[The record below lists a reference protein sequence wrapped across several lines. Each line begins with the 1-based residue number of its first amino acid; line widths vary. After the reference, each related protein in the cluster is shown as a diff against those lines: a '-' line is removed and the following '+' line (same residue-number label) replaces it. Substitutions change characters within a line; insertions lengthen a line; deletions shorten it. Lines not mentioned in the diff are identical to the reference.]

1 MKIKNVVKSIALI
14 LLLGMPAFAF
24 KQSEIE
30 SGMKNKIDK
39 VLVILKKKEANA
51 KKGDEIITIMDPV
64 FDYSL
69 MSKITLGSKTWSSI
83 TQDQQNEFIRLFIKK
98 LKQSYV
104 DKLDLY
110 HNQIVIYKGI
120 KPYQNGRLQLQTE
133 LSGKGETFKINYNFY
148 SNNGN
153 WLVYDVVLDGVSI
166 VQTYRQQFAG
176 ILKEKTF
183 DQLLSQLK
191 EKK

>member
-1 MKIKNVVKSIALI
+1 MRIINTLKYIILI
-14 LLLGMPAFAF
+14 SLLSMPAFAF

-51 KKGDEIITIMDPV
+51 KKGGEIISIIDPV
-64 FDYSL
+64 FDYNL

-83 TQDQQNEFIRLFIKK
+83 TQDQQNEFMKLFIKK

-110 HNQIVIYKGI
+110 HNQIVIYKGV

-133 LSGKGETFKINYNFY
+133 LSGKGEIYKINYNFY
-148 SNNGN
+148 NNNGN
-153 WLVYDVVLDGVSI
+153 WLIYDVVLDGVSI
-166 VQTYRQQFAG
+166 VQTYRQQFSG
-176 ILKEKTF
+176 ILREKTF

>member
-1 MKIKNVVKSIALI
+1 MKLKNIIKSAILISIFT
-14 LLLGMPAFAF
+14 MPAFAF

-30 SGMKNKIDK
+30 SGMKNKIEK
-39 VLVILKKKEANA
+39 VLVVLKKKESNT
-51 KKGDEIITIMDPV
+51 KKGQQIIAMMDPV
-64 FDYSL
+64 FDYDL
-69 MSKITLGSKTWSSI
+69 MSKLTLGSNTWSSI
-83 TQDQQNEFIRLFIKK
+83 TKDQQKEFIRLFIGK

-110 HNQIVIYKGI
+110 HNQIVIYKGV

-133 LSGKGETFKINYNFY
+133 LSGKGEVYKINYNFY
-148 SNNGN
+148 NSCGN
-153 WLVYDVVLDGVSI
+153 WLIYDVVLDGVSI